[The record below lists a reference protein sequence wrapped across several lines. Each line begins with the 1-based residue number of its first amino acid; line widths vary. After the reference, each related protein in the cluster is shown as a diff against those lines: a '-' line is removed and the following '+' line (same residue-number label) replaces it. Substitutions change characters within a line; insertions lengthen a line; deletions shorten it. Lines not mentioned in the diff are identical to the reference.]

1 MKKNLSIIVFIFLNI
16 IYCFA
21 QTETIQFPKNK
32 QHSLFFEL
40 FGSSLH
46 TYNITYDCSFKM
58 AEKHKIALCMGVH
71 YTFAH
76 VGYYGISPQI
86 NYLYGKKNHLEL
98 GIGYS
103 LLYRTPWDYNKGEFI
118 FGFDDVKRY
127 VPIRIGY
134 RYQKEQ
140 GGFFWKI
147 AYVPFYC
154 VDEYN
159 FYSVKGKNFAFVW
172 CGVAFGYTFKYKK

>member
-1 MKKNLSIIVFIFLNI
+1 MKKKLSIIVFIFLNI
-16 IYCFA
+16 IYCVA

-32 QHSLFFEL
+32 QHSLFLEYW
-40 FGSSLH
+40 GSALY
-46 TYNITYDCSFKM
+46 TYNITYDCSFKT
-58 AEKHKIALCMGVH
+58 AEKHKIALSMGVH

-86 NYLYGKKNHLEL
+86 NYLYGQKNHLEL

-103 LLYRTPWDYNKGEFI
+103 FQYETPWDHNKGEFI
-118 FGFDDVKRY
+118 FGFDNLLRY

-134 RYQKEQ
+134 RLQKEQ

-147 AYVPFYC
+147 AYVPSYRVEEKRISFIW
-154 VDEYN
+154 
-159 FYSVKGKNFAFVW
+159 G
-172 CGVAFGYTFKYKK
+172 GVAFGYTFKKKK